1 MDYYTCKLHVPRD
14 EKARRI
20 DILYYDAI
28 YDVSTVTAA
37 ITMMNS
43 QANAGNHN

>member
-1 MDYYTCKLHVPRD
+1 MDYYTCILHVSRV
-14 EKARRI
+14 EKARRS

-28 YDVSTVTAA
+28 NDVSTVTAA

-43 QANAGNHN
+43 QVSAGIHN